1 MLSGTASVGAPFS
14 IVSGGS
20 YNLSSNQSQTVLVVF
35 SPTVASNYNQ
45 VVALTGGGGT
55 NATVSGSATNALVLA
70 PSITNSPAGQASG
83 VVTEKMTANVT
94 NLVTLQFT
102 TNLSAPNWQTIGTFA
117 GSTNLSFTNLPAVFI
132 RGVCSNLTGSV
143 TLTWPPSGAP
153 LVKGY
158 MVYYGQVSHNYTSS
172 VDVGN
177 ATTATIS
184 NLTGNTVY
192 YFAIDTYGALGKVS
206 PYMNEIS
213 ATPQVNIIDFS
224 LTFGGS

>member
-1 MLSGTASVGAPFS
+1 VGAPFS
-14 IVSGGS
+14 VVAGGS
-20 YNLSSNQSQTVLVVF
+20 YNLGSNQSQTVMVAF
-35 SPTVASNYNQ
+35 TPGTASNFIQ
-45 VVALTGGGGT
+45 TVSCSGAGGT
-55 NATVSGSATNALVLA
+55 NVTVKGSATNALVLV
-70 PSITNSPAGQASG
+70 PSITNSPAGPVSR

-102 TNLSAPNWQTIGTFA
+102 TNLSAPNWQTIGSFT

-143 TLTWPPSGAP
+143 TLTWPPGPTSF
-153 LVKGY
+153 VKGY

-177 ATTATIS
+177 VTTATIS
-184 NLTGNTVY
+184 NLAGNKVY
-192 YFAIDTYGALGKVS
+192 YFAVDTYSTSGKVS
-206 PYMNEIS
+206 PYLNEIS
-213 ATPQVNIIDFS
+213 AVSQVNIINFS